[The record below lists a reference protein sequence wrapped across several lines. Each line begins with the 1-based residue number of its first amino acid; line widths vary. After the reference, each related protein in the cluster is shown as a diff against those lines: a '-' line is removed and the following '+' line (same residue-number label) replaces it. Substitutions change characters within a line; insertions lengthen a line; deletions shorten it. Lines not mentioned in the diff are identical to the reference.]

1 MITFVLLGAVSLLT
15 GQGILSLG
23 KIHTKSSITLYLS
36 PIITLSFWTVF
47 LAWGVLLGFSIKQL
61 WIIGWSAT
69 IFLAIIGSRRIDFEF
84 LKKEKASLA
93 ALVIFPAVLMF
104 PYFWYGLGDYLGSTA
119 PDGWSYIA
127 YGQYL
132 WEYPRGAEGSLA
144 PLYQYAAHL
153 NGTRF
158 IASALLAF
166 FSPILWAPGDTQI
179 ASGFFL
185 AWSLFAFSSACIFFV
200 KVKKYSGFFLFVYV
214 SFSALSGWLINL
226 LSTNNFDN
234 ALAISF
240 LPALAGA
247 IYLAE
252 PTDHWWGFLWGLLIA
267 GILYIYPE
275 MAIFVIGGAFLF
287 YVHRLSGAMKKRE
300 WLTLLFLSFGLAAIL
315 LVPFSKDLVTFLKS
329 QISISVGNPG
339 VRPGEGYFPELLTKE
354 FALLAFWGFRKS
366 STASSFLHSFV
377 ALLLS
382 LLAAWGILGLLR
394 KKEWGILATILLLFA
409 GSLLMIFHFHY
420 SYGAYKLILLNWW
433 GICFLTIEG
442 MKQLRRRNPYPK
454 SQWAIG
460 ILLILFLIINGA
472 TISNQANR
480 KNTILPFKQVEKI
493 KDIVRDEAIIVDVG
507 EDLANEWAV
516 YFLRD
521 IPIYL
526 AEYRLYMAQSHVAP
540 LMQRAKA
547 VNLSQIR
554 YVLVDSQQPQL
565 FQTGRLYS
573 VLWSGGPYSLLQVDL
588 EKSEPALECQFVGF
602 GSRDFVNMSEKA
614 APDGQFDAMFI
625 LDIKTS
631 GKIISIELHNTGGVH
646 SVWDTIPGNGHV
658 LLGVADSEKPG
669 SLLNKPDG
677 SVAID
682 VHRAQRLFL
691 YAADNSS
698 LKDGKTKYQVT
709 IRLNNGHMAS
719 VPIKQN

>member
-1 MITFVLLGAVSLLT
+1 MTTFVLLAALSMLT
-15 GQGILSLG
+15 GRGILNLG
-23 KIHTKSSITLYLS
+23 KIHMESSISLFLS

-47 LAWGVLLGFSIKQL
+47 LGWGVLLGFNIKQL

-69 IFLAIIGSRRIDFEF
+69 ILLAVIGARRIDFEF
-84 LKKEKASLA
+84 LKKEMASLA
-93 ALVIFPAVLMF
+93 ALLLFPVALMF
-104 PYFWYGLGDYLGSTA
+104 PYFWFGLGDYLGSTA

-132 WEYPRGAEGSLA
+132 WEYSRGAEGSLA

-166 FSPILWAPGDTQI
+166 FSPILSAPGDTQI

-185 AWSLFAFSSACIFFV
+185 TWSLFAFSSACTFFV

-214 SFSALSGWLINL
+214 SFSAFSGWLINL
-226 LSTNNFDN
+226 LWANNFDN

-247 IYLAE
+247 IYLTE
-252 PTDHWWGFLWGLLIA
+252 PTNLWWGFLWGLLIA

-275 MAIFVIGGAFLF
+275 MAIFVVGGAFLF
-287 YVHRLSGAMKKRE
+287 YVHRLSGEMKKKE
-300 WLTLLFLSFGLAAIL
+300 WLALLFLSCGIAAIL

-329 QISISVGNPG
+329 QISTSVGNPG
-339 VRPGEGYFPELLTKE
+339 LRPGEGYFPELLTKE
-354 FALLAFWGFRKS
+354 FGLLSFWGFRKS
-366 STASSFLHSFV
+366 STAGTFLHSFV
-377 ALLLS
+377 GLVLS
-382 LLAAWGILGLLR
+382 LLAAGGSLGLLR
-394 KKEWGILATILLLFA
+394 KKEWGILGTVILLFA
-409 GSLLMIFHFHY
+409 GSLLMIFPVRY

-433 GICFLTIEG
+433 GICFLTTEG
-442 MKQLRRRNPYPK
+442 MKQLQGFYPYRK

-472 TISNQANR
+472 TIYSKANR
-480 KNTILPFKQVEKI
+480 KNNILPFKQVEQI
-493 KDIVRDEAIIVDVG
+493 KEIVRDEAVIVAVG
-507 EDLANEWAV
+507 DDLANEWAV

-526 AEYRLYMAQSHVAP
+526 AEYRLYMAQSHVVP
-540 LMQRAKA
+540 LMQRAKPI
-547 VNLSQIR
+547 NLSQVR
-554 YVLVDSQQPQL
+554 YVLVDSQQPH
-565 FQTGRLYS
+565 FFRTGRLYS
-573 VLWSGGPYSLLQVDL
+573 LLWSGGPYSLLQVDI
-588 EKSEPALECQFVGF
+588 EKNEPALECQFVGF
-602 GSRDFVNMSEKA
+602 GSRDFVDMSENA
-614 APDGQFDAMFI
+614 GPDGQFDATFV

-631 GKIISIELHNTGGVH
+631 GKIISIEIHNTDGVH
-646 SVWDTIPGNGHV
+646 SVWDTIPANGHV
-658 LLGVADSEKPG
+658 LLGVADSEKSE

-682 VHRAQRLFL
+682 IHRGQRLFL
-691 YAADNSS
+691 YAADNST

-709 IRLNNGHMAS
+709 IRLNNGHLAS
-719 VPIKQN
+719 VPIKRN